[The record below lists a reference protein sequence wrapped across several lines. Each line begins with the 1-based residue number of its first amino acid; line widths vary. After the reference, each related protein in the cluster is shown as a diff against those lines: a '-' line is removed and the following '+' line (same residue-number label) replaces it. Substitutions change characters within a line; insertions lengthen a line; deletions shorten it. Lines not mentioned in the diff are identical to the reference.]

1 MFSKL
6 IKNLKVPRWI
16 IKVEW
21 EAVICS
27 DLEAAVELWDKLR
40 KLIQLQDKEQVQLM
54 ETVPRYKVGV
64 MKQQLQETQ
73 REDSIQLLLEVVR
86 D

>member
-6 IKNLKVPRWI
+6 TKNLKVPRWI

-40 KLIQLQDKEQVQLM
+40 KLIHLQDKEQVHLM
-54 ETVPRYKVGV
+54 ETVQRYKVGV
-64 MKQQLQETQ
+64 KLHQLQVTQ

>member
-1 MFSKL
+1 M
-6 IKNLKVPRWI
+6 
-16 IKVEW
+16 
-21 EAVICS
+21 ICS

-40 KLIQLQDKEQVQLM
+40 KLIHLQDKEQVHLM
-54 ETVPRYKVGV
+54 ETVPRYKVGE
-64 MKQQLQETQ
+64 MNQQLQETQ